1 MNYVRYYIALLLLMF
16 VPPAF
21 IFWFSVH
28 PFIRF
33 WRTLGLRLTLTIHYG
48 GVFLLAALIFV
59 IRKPL
64 LSVEFGTNPI
74 LIGFAVPLLA
84 ASVVMRRKFSKYL
97 KFGILTGL
105 PELSPERHKTVLL
118 TEGIY
123 ARIRHPRYVQYFLA
137 MVAYALFC
145 NYLATYLLVPAVAV
159 LIYLIVLLEEHELRS
174 RFGTEYEAYR
184 ARVPRFVP
192 KFRR

>member
-1 MNYVRYYIALLLLMF
+1 MNNVRYYIALLLLMF

-21 IFWFSVH
+21 LFWVSVH

-33 WRTLGLRLTLTIHYG
+33 WRTHGLRLTLTIHYG

-74 LIGFAVPLLA
+74 LIGLAVPLLA

-123 ARIRHPRYVQYFLA
+123 ARIRHPRYSSIF
-137 MVAYALFC
+137 
-145 NYLATYLLVPAVAV
+145 
-159 LIYLIVLLEEHELRS
+159 
-174 RFGTEYEAYR
+174 
-184 ARVPRFVP
+184 
-192 KFRR
+192 

>member
-1 MNYVRYYIALLLLMF
+1 MNHGRYYVALLLLMF
-16 VPPAF
+16 LPPSLL
-21 IFWFSVH
+21 FWFSVH
-28 PFIRF
+28 PFVRF
-33 WRTLGLRLTLTIHYG
+33 WRTQGLRLTLTIHCG

-59 IRKPL
+59 VRKPL

-74 LIGFAVPLLA
+74 LIGLAVPLLA
-84 ASVVMRRKFSKYL
+84 AAGLMRRKFSKYL

-118 TEGIY
+118 TEGLY

-145 NYLATYLLVPAVAV
+145 NYLATYLLVAAVAI
-159 LIYLIVLLEEHELRS
+159 LIYPMVLMEERELRS
-174 RFGTEYEAYR
+174 RFGAEYENYC

-192 KFRR
+192 KLHK